1 MHNILWLIFSLLYP
15 MNETQAW
22 SVRIVTRKARW
33 WEFAS
38 HVEEAFLIQRF
49 NDRLVM
55 VGMCNKGFGYMIDN
69 RQYSGEATLNGL
81 TQTTFRID
89 GKGDMD
95 RLFYCIGRKEING
108 IPLTGAK
115 AIAYIFGLNWKNAI
129 PETLRGH
136 AVCGGLRF

>member
-69 RQYSGEATLNGL
+69 RQYAGEATLNDL
-81 TQTTFRID
+81 EQQTFRID
-89 GKGDMD
+89 SKGSID
-95 RLFYCIGRKEING
+95 RLMYAIGRKDIDTQK
-108 IPLTGAK
+108 LDGAK
-115 AIAYIFGLNWKNAI
+115 AIAYVFGLPDWKEAT
-129 PETLRGH
+129 PQTLIAH
-136 AVCGGLRF
+136 AV